1 MGSSLYKAYI
11 HIIFGTQNYEK
22 LIPSGTL
29 TNLHSYI
36 ASILKK
42 RDCYNICVGGIS
54 NHVHI
59 LTSLPKTISISEM
72 VKTIKLATHN
82 MLVKKYNITRFT
94 WQNGYAIFSVSPT
107 EIQRVKNY
115 IKNKKN
121 HHIKTSYEKELKF
134 IEMILR
140 KFGV

>member
-1 MGSSLYKAYI
+1 MVSSLYKAYI

-22 LIPSGTL
+22 TIPSYAI
-29 TNLHSYI
+29 TNLHGYI
-36 ASILKK
+36 ASIFKK

-72 VKTIKLATHN
+72 VKTVKLATHN
-82 MLVKKYNITRFT
+82 MLVKQYKLTNFS

-115 IKNKKN
+115 IKNQKN
-121 HHIKTSYEKELKF
+121 HHIKTSYEKELKL
-134 IEMILR
+134 IEMLLR
-140 KFGV
+140 KLDG